1 MKTDKT
7 LEVILSLSRRG
18 ERKLT
23 KFKMVQKLELIKGG
37 GGSIKIG
44 ATGTVA
50 TLMTR
55 ELDSMK
61 QPSPQTPTTRPIRTT
76 IPVSVDCGTSSS
88 TPRRTKPRKSSDEAS
103 SSSNHNNVN
112 NVRTPKGHNAKSTN
126 QLSKLGSDN
135 VRTPKGHN
143 TKSTPPLSMLGSDN
157 VSLQGTPR
165 REKRMNIVDIVDV
178 KCGNPDRAWAN
189 PITSR
194 LKKLGFSK
202 LNESIG

>member
-1 MKTDKT
+1 MRD
-7 LEVILSLSRRG
+7 LASARLIDFES
-18 ERKLT
+18 
-23 KFKMVQKLELIKGG
+23 KLELIRGG

-61 QPSPQTPTTRPIRTT
+61 QPSPQTPTSKPIRTT
-76 IPVSVDCGTSSS
+76 IPVSVDCGTSST
-88 TPRRTKPRKSSDEAS
+88 TPRRQKARKSSDEAS
-103 SSSNHNNVN
+103 SSSSN
-112 NVRTPKGHNAKSTN
+112 NVRTPKGHSAKSSN
-126 QLSKLGSDN
+126 QLPMVGSDN

-143 TKSTPPLSMLGSDN
+143 TKSTHQLPMLGSDN

-202 LNESIG
+202 LNESIV

>member
-1 MKTDKT
+1 
-7 LEVILSLSRRG
+7 
-18 ERKLT
+18 
-23 KFKMVQKLELIKGG
+23 MVQKLELIRGG

-61 QPSPQTPTTRPIRTT
+61 QQPSPQTPTTTTRPVRTT
-76 IPVSVDCGTSSS
+76 VPVSVDCGTSSS
-88 TPRRTKPRKSSDEAS
+88 STPRRHKARRSSSDEAS
-103 SSSNHNNVN
+103 SSSNN
-112 NVRTPKGHNAKSTN
+112 NVRTPKGHHNAKITH
-126 QLSKLGSDN
+126 QLPMLGSEN
-135 VRTPKGHN
+135 VRTPKGHHN
-143 TKSTPPLSMLGSDN
+143 GKSTHQVPMLGSDN

-202 LNESIG
+202 LSESIV

>member
-1 MKTDKT
+1 
-7 LEVILSLSRRG
+7 
-18 ERKLT
+18 
-23 KFKMVQKLELIKGG
+23 MVQKLELIRGG

-61 QPSPQTPTTRPIRTT
+61 QQPSPQTPTSRPIRTT

-88 TPRRTKPRKSSDEAS
+88 TPRRSKPRKSSDEAS
-103 SSSNHNNVN
+103 SSSSNNNAN
-112 NVRTPKGHNAKSTN
+112 NVRTPKGPNTKSTH
-126 QLSKLGSDN
+126 QLPVVGSDN

-143 TKSTPPLSMLGSDN
+143 TKSTHQLPMLGSDN
-157 VSLQGTPR
+157 ISLQGTPR
-165 REKRMNIVDIVDV
+165 RERRMNIVDIVDV

-202 LNESIG
+202 LNESIL

>member
-1 MKTDKT
+1 
-7 LEVILSLSRRG
+7 
-18 ERKLT
+18 
-23 KFKMVQKLELIKGG
+23 MVQKLELIKGG

-88 TPRRTKPRKSSDEAS
+88 TPKRTKPRKSSDEAS
-103 SSSNHNNVN
+103 SSSNNN
-112 NVRTPKGHNAKSTN
+112 NVRTPKGHNARSTH
-126 QLSKLGSDN
+126 QLSMLGSDN
-135 VRTPKGHN
+135 VRIPKGHN
-143 TKSTPPLSMLGSDN
+143 TKSSHQLPMLGSDN

>member
-1 MKTDKT
+1 MA
-7 LEVILSLSRRG
+7 
-18 ERKLT
+18 
-23 KFKMVQKLELIKGG
+23 QKLELIRGG

-61 QPSPQTPTTRPIRTT
+61 QPSPQTPTTRPVRTT

-88 TPRRTKPRKSSDEAS
+88 TPRRPKARKSSDEAS
-103 SSSNHNNVN
+103 SSNVRTPKGHNARGTHQLPNFASDN
-112 NVRTPKGHNAKSTN
+112 ARTPKGHNAKSTH
-126 QLSKLGSDN
+126 QLPMLGSDN
-135 VRTPKGHN
+135 LPNVASDNARTPKGHN
-143 TKSTPPLSMLGSDN
+143 AKSTHQLPMLGSDN
-157 VSLQGTPR
+157 VSLQGTPK

-202 LNESIG
+202 LNESIC

>member
-1 MKTDKT
+1 MA
-7 LEVILSLSRRG
+7 
-18 ERKLT
+18 
-23 KFKMVQKLELIKGG
+23 QKLEMIRGG

-88 TPRRTKPRKSSDEAS
+88 TPRRPKARKSSDEAS
-103 SSSNHNNVN
+103 SSNLPNVASDN
-112 NVRTPKGHNAKSTN
+112 ARTPKGHNAKSTH
-126 QLSKLGSDN
+126 QL
-135 VRTPKGHN
+135 P
-143 TKSTPPLSMLGSDN
+143 MLGSDN

>member
-1 MKTDKT
+1 MA
-7 LEVILSLSRRG
+7 
-18 ERKLT
+18 
-23 KFKMVQKLELIKGG
+23 QKLELIRGG

-61 QPSPQTPTTRPIRTT
+61 QQPSPQTPTTKPIRTT

-88 TPRRTKPRKSSDEAS
+88 TPRRPKARKSSDEAS
-103 SSSNHNNVN
+103 SS
-112 NVRTPKGHNAKSTN
+112 NVRTPKGHHITKSTH
-126 QLSKLGSDN
+126 QLPNVVGSDN

-143 TKSTPPLSMLGSDN
+143 AKKSTHQLPMLGSDN

-194 LKKLGFSK
+194 LRKLGFSK

>member
-1 MKTDKT
+1 
-7 LEVILSLSRRG
+7 
-18 ERKLT
+18 
-23 KFKMVQKLELIKGG
+23 MVQKLELIRGG

-61 QPSPQTPTTRPIRTT
+61 QPSPQTPTTTRPVRTT

-88 TPRRTKPRKSSDEAS
+88 TPRRQKARRSSSDEAS
-103 SSSNHNNVN
+103 SSSSN
-112 NVRTPKGHNAKSTN
+112 NVRTPKGHSAKSSH
-126 QLSKLGSDN
+126 QLPMVGSDN
-135 VRTPKGHN
+135 VRTPKGHHN
-143 TKSTPPLSMLGSDN
+143 AKSTHQVPMLGSDN

-202 LNESIG
+202 LSESIV

>member
-1 MKTDKT
+1 MA
-7 LEVILSLSRRG
+7 
-18 ERKLT
+18 
-23 KFKMVQKLELIKGG
+23 QKLELIRGG

-61 QPSPQTPTTRPIRTT
+61 QPSPQTPTTRPVRTT

-88 TPRRTKPRKSSDEAS
+88 TPRRPKARKSSDEAS
-103 SSSNHNNVN
+103 SSNVRTPKGHNARGTHQLPNFASDN
-112 NVRTPKGHNAKSTN
+112 ARTPKGHNAKSTH
-126 QLSKLGSDN
+126 QL
-135 VRTPKGHN
+135 P
-143 TKSTPPLSMLGSDN
+143 MLGSDN

>member
-1 MKTDKT
+1 
-7 LEVILSLSRRG
+7 
-18 ERKLT
+18 
-23 KFKMVQKLELIKGG
+23 MVQKLEQIKGG

-61 QPSPQTPTTRPIRTT
+61 QTSPKTPTTRPIRTT

-103 SSSNHNNVN
+103 SSSNVN
-112 NVRTPKGHNAKSTN
+112 NVRTPKSHNAKTTHQLSMLGSDNVRTSKGHNAKSIH
-126 QLSKLGSDN
+126 QLSMLGSDN
-135 VRTPKGHN
+135 VRTPKGHHN
-143 TKSTPPLSMLGSDN
+143 TKSTHQLPMLGSEN

-165 REKRMNIVDIVDV
+165 REKRMNIVEIVDV

>member
-1 MKTDKT
+1 MA
-7 LEVILSLSRRG
+7 
-18 ERKLT
+18 
-23 KFKMVQKLELIKGG
+23 QKLEMIRGG

-61 QPSPQTPTTRPIRTT
+61 QPSPQTPTTKPIRTT

-88 TPRRTKPRKSSDEAS
+88 TPRRPKARKSSDEAS
-103 SSSNHNNVN
+103 SSSNNA
-112 NVRTPKGHNAKSTN
+112 RTPKGHIAKSTHQVPNVVGSDNVKTPKGHNGKSTN
-126 QLSKLGSDN
+126 QL
-135 VRTPKGHN
+135 P
-143 TKSTPPLSMLGSDN
+143 MLGSDN

>member
-1 MKTDKT
+1 MA
-7 LEVILSLSRRG
+7 
-18 ERKLT
+18 
-23 KFKMVQKLELIKGG
+23 QKLEMIRGG

-61 QPSPQTPTTRPIRTT
+61 QPSPQTPTTRPVRTT

-88 TPRRTKPRKSSDEAS
+88 TPRRPKPRKSSDEAS
-103 SSSNHNNVN
+103 SSNARTPKGHSTKSTHQLPNVGSDN
-112 NVRTPKGHNAKSTN
+112 LKTPKGHNAKSSTH
-126 QLSKLGSDN
+126 QL
-135 VRTPKGHN
+135 P
-143 TKSTPPLSMLGSDN
+143 MLGSDN

>member
-1 MKTDKT
+1 MA
-7 LEVILSLSRRG
+7 
-18 ERKLT
+18 
-23 KFKMVQKLELIKGG
+23 QKLELIRGG

-61 QPSPQTPTTRPIRTT
+61 QPSPQTPTTTTRPVRTT
-76 IPVSVDCGTSSS
+76 IPVSVDCGISSS
-88 TPRRTKPRKSSDEAS
+88 TPRRQKARRSSSDEAS
-103 SSSNHNNVN
+103 SSSSN
-112 NVRTPKGHNAKSTN
+112 NVRTPKGHHNAKSSH
-126 QLSKLGSDN
+126 QLPVVGSDN
-135 VRTPKGHN
+135 VRTPKGGHN
-143 TKSTPPLSMLGSDN
+143 AKSTHQVPMLGSDN
-157 VSLQGTPR
+157 VSLQETPR

-202 LNESIG
+202 LSESIV

>member
-1 MKTDKT
+1 
-7 LEVILSLSRRG
+7 
-18 ERKLT
+18 
-23 KFKMVQKLELIKGG
+23 MVQKLELIRGG

-61 QPSPQTPTTRPIRTT
+61 QPSPQTPTSRPIRTT
-76 IPVSVDCGTSSS
+76 IPVSLDCGTSSS
-88 TPRRTKPRKSSDEAS
+88 STPRRSKPRKSSEEATSS
-103 SSSNHNNVN
+103 SSSNNNN
-112 NVRTPKGHNAKSTN
+112 NGTNVRTPKSHNAKSTH
-126 QLSKLGSDN
+126 QL
-135 VRTPKGHN
+135 P
-143 TKSTPPLSMLGSDN
+143 MLGSDN
-157 VSLQGTPR
+157 VSLQATPR
-165 REKRMNIVDIVDV
+165 REKRMNIVEIVDV

-202 LNESIG
+202 LNESIV

>member
-1 MKTDKT
+1 
-7 LEVILSLSRRG
+7 
-18 ERKLT
+18 
-23 KFKMVQKLELIKGG
+23 MVQKLEQIKGG

-61 QPSPQTPTTRPIRTT
+61 QTSPKTPTTRPIRTT

-103 SSSNHNNVN
+103 SSSNVN
-112 NVRTPKGHNAKSTN
+112 NVRTPKGHNAKTTH
-126 QLSKLGSDN
+126 QLSMLGSDNVRTSKGHNAKSIHQLSMLGYDN
-135 VRTPKGHN
+135 VRTPKGHHN
-143 TKSTPPLSMLGSDN
+143 TKSTHQLPMLGSEN

-165 REKRMNIVDIVDV
+165 REKRMNIVEIVDV

>member
-1 MKTDKT
+1 
-7 LEVILSLSRRG
+7 
-18 ERKLT
+18 
-23 KFKMVQKLELIKGG
+23 MVQKLELIKGG

-61 QPSPQTPTTRPIRTT
+61 QPSPQTPPSRPIRTT
-76 IPVSVDCGTSSS
+76 IPVSVDCGTSS
-88 TPRRTKPRKSSDEAS
+88 TPRRQKARKSSDEAS
-103 SSSNHNNVN
+103 SSNNNNAN
-112 NVRTPKGHNAKSTN
+112 NVRTPKGHNAKSTH
-126 QLSKLGSDN
+126 QL
-135 VRTPKGHN
+135 P
-143 TKSTPPLSMLGSDN
+143 MLGSDN

-165 REKRMNIVDIVDV
+165 REKRMMNIVEIVDV

>member
-1 MKTDKT
+1 
-7 LEVILSLSRRG
+7 
-18 ERKLT
+18 
-23 KFKMVQKLELIKGG
+23 MVQKLELIKGG

-61 QPSPQTPTTRPIRTT
+61 QPSPQTPTSRPIRTT

-88 TPRRTKPRKSSDEAS
+88 TPRRQKARKSSDEAS
-103 SSSNHNNVN
+103 SSSSSSSNNNVN
-112 NVRTPKGHNAKSTN
+112 NVRTPKAYNAISTH
-126 QLSKLGSDN
+126 QL
-135 VRTPKGHN
+135 P
-143 TKSTPPLSMLGSDN
+143 MLGSDN
-157 VSLQGTPR
+157 VPFQGTPR
-165 REKRMNIVDIVDV
+165 REKRMMNIVEIVDV

-202 LNESIG
+202 LSESIG

>member
-1 MKTDKT
+1 MA
-7 LEVILSLSRRG
+7 
-18 ERKLT
+18 
-23 KFKMVQKLELIKGG
+23 QKLEMIRGG

-88 TPRRTKPRKSSDEAS
+88 TPRRPKARKSSDEAS
-103 SSSNHNNVN
+103 SS
-112 NVRTPKGHNAKSTN
+112 NVRTPKGHNAKGTH
-126 QLSKLGSDN
+126 QLPNVASDN
-135 VRTPKGHN
+135 ARTPKGHN
-143 TKSTPPLSMLGSDN
+143 AKSTHQLPMLGSDN

-194 LKKLGFSK
+194 LKKLGFCK